1 MGRVSIQIREVV
13 MVEAEAVSPPV
24 VVEEGS
30 EALLLVPGMA
40 VVLRLQVLS
49 GPQHG
54 PPQEVSFIL
63 LS

>member
-1 MGRVSIQIREVV
+1 
-13 MVEAEAVSPPV
+13 MVEAEAASPPV